1 MQHRDLIGSWAPRR
15 SFNPNNAPGLLAVG
29 GYPLPKVD
37 VEHLRLQED
46 LVRRMPVC
54 LTLAC
59 LNQSEG
65 KGDSSAPTINFQK
78 EIPHLGSQP
87 TSVFHEIPGGHF
99 VQPASFRNDP
109 PAEHRFYP
117 WLCPNGVISST
128 MHDRVWD
135 SMKCYRSN
143 QDSQRQDDLR
153 RMQRFAEFLHYQRLP
168 NGHSA
173 DRSYSRQFPGG
184 IYSRLEAQWRIST
197 GNLGP
202 IKTPSAQAVK
212 KHKQTPSLAIPFR

>member
-1 MQHRDLIGSWAPRR
+1 MW
-15 SFNPNNAPGLLAVG
+15 
-29 GYPLPKVD
+29 Y
-37 VEHLRLQED
+37 
-46 LVRRMPVC
+46 
-54 LTLAC
+54 
-59 LNQSEG
+59 
-65 KGDSSAPTINFQK
+65 
-78 EIPHLGSQP
+78 
-87 TSVFHEIPGGHF
+87 
-99 VQPASFRNDP
+99 
-109 PAEHRFYP
+109 
-117 WLCPNGVISST
+117 
-128 MHDRVWD
+128 
-135 SMKCYRSN
+135 
-143 QDSQRQDDLR
+143 LR